1 MIKLVLLSGFL
12 GAGKTTLMTNIL
24 DSFAGERIGMIV
36 NEFSETGVD
45 GPLLARDGVTM
56 TELSNGSIFCACIK
70 QHFLQSLID
79 LSREDISHLF
89 IEPTGLAD
97 PSEMDKILDTIRP
110 MLERDYD
117 YRGVVCVI
125 DAETF
130 HKLSMVLP
138 ALTRQVEYCS
148 VAIINKADL
157 VDSARLEEIS
167 GLVTSINPNCEII
180 VTSHCQLDVRALVD
194 RLSPANKEAM
204 DSTNTPES
212 RLYTLVLKPQCDVP
226 ADALREFVDSLSA
239 HAYRV
244 KGFLPVDGGI
254 VAVNA
259 VGGVTNIE
267 PWSGEV
273 SSLGLVVISAV
284 GVSIVSHITSG
295 LNGELKDA
303 LQL

>member
-12 GAGKTTLMTNIL
+12 GAGKSTLMANIL

-70 QHFLQSLID
+70 QSFLQSLID
-79 LSREDISHLF
+79 LSKQDITHLF

-97 PSEMDKILDTIRP
+97 PSEMDKLLDTIRP
-110 MLERDYD
+110 MLEKDYD

-148 VAIINKADL
+148 VAIINKADM
-157 VDSARLEEIS
+157 VDNARLEEIS
-167 GLVTSINPNCEII
+167 GLITDINPKCEII
-180 VTSHCQLDVRALVD
+180 VTSHCRLDVRALVD
-194 RLSPANKEAM
+194 RLSPADKEAI
-204 DSTNTPES
+204 DSINTPES
-212 RLYTLVLKPQCDVP
+212 RLYTLVLKPQGEVP
-226 ADALREFVDSLSA
+226 MDALRKFVDGLSA
-239 HAYRV
+239 DAYRV
-244 KGFLPVDGGI
+244 KGFLPVENGI

-273 SSLGLVVISAV
+273 TSLGLVVISAI
-284 GVSIVSHITSG
+284 GVSIVSRITNG
-295 LNGELKDA
+295 LSGELQDA
-303 LQL
+303 LRL